1 MVSRNFYIDNYQYK
15 TYAAADQLIPAR
27 GNQQPMQPVDF
38 LIGVVAQVASTLLN
52 TWPFLLL
59 GTVSAAVL
67 SVHVGTERL
76 GRLLRK
82 RTSLAVGGSVGAAVL
97 TPFCSCG
104 TTAVVLS
111 LLASAAP
118 WAPIVA
124 FMVASPLSSPTELFL
139 SAGLFGWP
147 FAVLYFVASIALGL
161 AAGAAAFAAERAG
174 LLRGQARFVAVPPA
188 AEPLHVVASP
198 PPAGARP
205 LGIGPG
211 AMSVHELPRPD
222 RLRLGAVARESWK
235 LGRRMLV
242 LFVGFAALGYA
253 VIGLVPNEL
262 ISATVGGDSP
272 LAVVAAATL
281 GIPFYVSSEASLP
294 LVASLVEGG
303 MGTGPAMAFLV
314 TGAGTSLG
322 AVAGALLIARWRV
335 LVLVVGTLW
344 LGSMAVGLIAGA
356 VL

>member
-1 MVSRNFYIDNYQYK
+1 MHPI
-15 TYAAADQLIPAR
+15 
-27 GNQQPMQPVDF
+27 DF
-38 LIGVVAQVASTLLN
+38 LGGVLAQVVATLIN
-52 TWPFLLL
+52 TGPFLVV
-59 GTVSAAVL
+59 GIVSAAIL
-67 SVHVGTERL
+67 SVHVGTERI
-76 GRLLRK
+76 GQLLRA
-82 RTSLAVGGSVGAAVL
+82 RTSLAVGGSVGTAVL

-139 SAGLFGWP
+139 SAGLFGWR
-147 FAVLYFVASIALGL
+147 FALLYFAGSIVLGL
-161 AAGAAAFAAERAG
+161 AAGGVAHVAERAG
-174 LLRGQARFVAVPPA
+174 LLRGQARFTAVPPA
-188 AEPLHVVASP
+188 GDPLPVLPAPSGPASR
-198 PPAGARP
+198 A

-222 RLRLGAVARESWK
+222 RLKLRAVAGESWK

-242 LFVGFAALGYA
+242 LFVGFAALGYV
-253 VIGLVPNEL
+253 VIGLVPNAW
-262 ISATVGGDSP
+262 IAGTVGGDSP
-272 LAVVAAATL
+272 FAVVAAATL
-281 GIPFYVSSEASLP
+281 GVPFYVSSEASLP

-303 MGTGPAMAFLV
+303 MGIGPAMAFLV

-335 LVLVVGTLW
+335 LILVVGSLW
-344 LGSMAVGLIAGA
+344 IGSILIGLAAGA
-356 VL
+356 LL